1 MEHLRVTVLDTDQI
15 NYLQENVLI
24 WVNIIIMFAFI
35 CLFVDIYISM
45 FAWVVFNGYYFCEQ
59 LLELISAEL
68 EEILVFFSLSFYFF
82 TK

>member
-1 MEHLRVTVLDTDQI
+1 MDHLWVTVLDTDQI

-24 WVNIIIMFAFI
+24 WVNIITMFAFI

-45 FAWVVFNGYYFCEQ
+45 FAWVVFNGFYFCEE

-68 EEILVFFSLSFYFF
+68 EEILVLLPLYFYIF

>member
-1 MEHLRVTVLDTDQI
+1 MEHLPVTVLDTDQI
-15 NYLQENVLI
+15 NYLQENVLM
-24 WVNIIIMFAFI
+24 WVNIIIMFALI

-45 FAWVVFNGYYFCEQ
+45 FAWVVFNGFYFCEE

-68 EEILVFFSLSFYFF
+68 EEILVLLPLYFYIF

>member
-1 MEHLRVTVLDTDQI
+1 MEHLPVTVLDTDQI
-15 NYLQENVLI
+15 NYLQENVLM
-24 WVNIIIMFAFI
+24 WVNIIIMFALI

-45 FAWVVFNGYYFCEQ
+45 FAWVVFNGFYFCEE

-68 EEILVFFSLSFYFF
+68 EEILVLLPLYFYII